1 MLQIY
6 SQTDGSYMGSPEM
19 SPLYSIVNALTQT
32 AAAIILIHASPLLL
46 SFSISLSFLSSSRLL
61 PLSRINLLSFLSI
74 PHPIPLRS
82 NTGTPTNTSTHTH
95 TKTQLTLVKAL

>member
-32 AAAIILIHASPLLL
+32 AAAIILIHAAPLLL
-46 SFSISLSFLSSSRLL
+46 SFCISLSFLSSSRLL
-61 PLSRINLLSFLSI
+61 PLSRINLLSFLYI
-74 PHPIPLRS
+74 PHPIPLLS
-82 NTGTPTNTSTHTH
+82 NTGTLTHASTHTH
-95 TKTQLTLVKAL
+95 TQLTLVKAL

>member
-32 AAAIILIHASPLLL
+32 AAAIILIHASPLQL
-46 SFSISLSFLSSSRLL
+46 SFCISFSFLSPSLLL

-74 PHPIPLRS
+74 LHPIPLLS
-82 NTGTPTNTSTHTH
+82 NTGTLAHASTHP
-95 TKTQLTLVKAL
+95 QFTLVKAL